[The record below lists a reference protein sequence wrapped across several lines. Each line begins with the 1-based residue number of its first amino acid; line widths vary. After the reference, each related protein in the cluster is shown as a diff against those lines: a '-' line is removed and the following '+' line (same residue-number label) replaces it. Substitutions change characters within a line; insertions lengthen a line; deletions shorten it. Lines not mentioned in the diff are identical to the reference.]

1 MNSIGQ
7 RMKHK
12 RIERGL
18 SQKDIANV
26 AGVTN
31 AAVSKWES
39 NGGDS
44 MSAVVA
50 LRIAQHL
57 KVNPFWLIHGAG
69 EPTDIVHVPDISSE
83 AQQLARRID
92 NLPDRVCDAL
102 QRLLSVIQ

>member
-1 MNSIGQ
+1 MSSIGQ

-44 MSAVVA
+44 MSAIVA
-50 LRIAQHL
+50 L
-57 KVNPFWLIHGAG
+57 
-69 EPTDIVHVPDISSE
+69 
-83 AQQLARRID
+83 
-92 NLPDRVCDAL
+92 
-102 QRLLSVIQ
+102 